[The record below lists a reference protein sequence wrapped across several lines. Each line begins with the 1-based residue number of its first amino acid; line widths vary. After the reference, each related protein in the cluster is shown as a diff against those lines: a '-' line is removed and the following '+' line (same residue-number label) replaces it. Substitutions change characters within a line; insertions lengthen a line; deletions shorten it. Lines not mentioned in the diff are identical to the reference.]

1 MKKTV
6 LAVLFISLLSLGYYF
21 NVSSTPKKVQTNSKQ
36 TEKINHPTTQVS
48 PPPIIEEQ
56 IKQTHP
62 QSNFNMEETG
72 QETVGEAVGE
82 TIIDVSVEHKV
93 IFEEESVD
101 DMKERIEHM
110 PDVLPVGAI
119 RMQQGMLAN
128 LQVGDSIQLP
138 SIDGTSYA
146 LQITNRSVSDT
157 GNVSVDGSYMENEVT
172 YRSILTEGKH
182 SAFISMSTP
191 TGTYEVELHDGIGYI
206 YAVADIENAKIDFTK
221 SDVMEVPHN
230 HDEHHDE
237 QEIPSEHL
245 QD

>member
-1 MKKTV
+1 MKKTI
-6 LAVLFISLLSLGYYF
+6 LAILFISLLSLGYYF
-21 NVSSTPKKVQTNSKQ
+21 NVSSTSEKVHSNSEK
-36 TEKINHPTTQVS
+36 TEKNNHPTTQVLS
-48 PPPIIEEQ
+48 TPIIEEQ
-56 IKQTHP
+56 IKQAHP
-62 QSNFNMEETG
+62 QSDFNMEETG
-72 QETVGEAVGE
+72 QETIAE
-82 TIIDVSVEHKV
+82 TITDVPVEHKV
-93 IFEEESVD
+93 IFEEESID

-157 GNVSVDGSYMENEVT
+157 GNVSVDGSYVENEVT

-191 TGTYEVELHDGIGYI
+191 TGTYEVELQDGIGYI
-206 YAVADIENAKIDFTK
+206 YAVADIENAKIDFSK
-221 SDVMEVPHN
+221 SDVMEVPHY

-237 QEIPSEHL
+237 HEVPFEHL
-245 QD
+245 QE

>member
-21 NVSSTPKKVQTNSKQ
+21 NVSSTPEKVQTNSKQ
-36 TEKINHPTTQVS
+36 TKKINHPTTQIS

-56 IKQTHP
+56 IKKTHP
-62 QSNFNMEETG
+62 QSDFNMKETG
-72 QETVGEAVGE
+72 QETIEETVLE
-82 TIIDVSVEHKV
+82 TITDVPVEHKV
-93 IFEEESVD
+93 IFEEESID

-172 YRSILTEGKH
+172 YRSILTEGKQ
-182 SAFISMSTP
+182 SAFISMTTP
-191 TGTYEVELHDGIGYI
+191 TGTYEVELQDGIGYI
-206 YAVADIENAKIDFTK
+206 YAVADIENAKIDFSK

-230 HDEHHDE
+230 HTDEHHE
-237 QEIPSEHL
+237 EE
-245 QD
+245 